1 MEPLYNV
8 LEAVA
13 FTNVVD
19 DYGCDGSELSG
30 AVPLIVGTSNGLKRF
45 LAGGIPNLNLDV
57 HIVELEHFRAEL
69 NPESGLVF
77 HLIATLSEAQKDA
90 TLPNIYVDGIVL
102 LSPMMMNLSR

>member
-13 FTNVVD
+13 FTNIVD
-19 DYGCDGSELSG
+19 DYGCDGS
-30 AVPLIVGTSNGLKRF
+30 LIVGTSNGLKRF

-90 TLPNIYVDGIVL
+90 TLPNIAVADDDELEQVVKVV
-102 LSPMMMNLSR
+102 RH